1 MQLILMKT
9 SDLLIGVVFLGG
21 IAHLMIFQN
30 GYWSDVLWLSVV
42 LNVGIPIV
50 IYKYLKISAQ
60 KKQSKRLSRKYME
73 I

>member
-1 MQLILMKT
+1 MQLIFMKT
-9 SDLLIGVVFLGG
+9 SDLLIGAVFLGG
-21 IAHLMIFQN
+21 IVHLMIFQN